1 MTRSTKRSQSVPAPT
16 DGAQLHYDIT
26 GKGDPVILIMGLGM
40 ASTAWWRTVPVLAKR
55 LRVITFDNR
64 GAGRSDAPRGPYT
77 LEQLADDAVAV
88 LDAAEEERAHV
99 YGFSLGGMIA
109 QELAL
114 RHPGRVSRLV
124 LGATTPGGQDHELP
138 EEDTIGFLERRTTM
152 PIEEAIW
159 ASVPYN
165 YGSKTR
171 LEHADRIG
179 EDVARRLLFPPS
191 TEGYKA
197 QLGAAWTF
205 DAVDRLA
212 QVGASALVLHGSED
226 RMIPVSNGS
235 RLADALPDARL
246 QILEGAGHMYPTDAQ
261 EADRAALSFLLE

>member
-1 MTRSTKRSQSVPAPT
+1 M
-16 DGAQLHYDIT
+16 L
-26 GKGDPVILIMGLGM
+26 LIMGLGM

-114 RHPGRVSRLV
+114 RYPARVSKLV
-124 LGATTPGGQDHELP
+124 LGATTPGGQRP
-138 EEDTIGFLERRTTM
+138 RTTRRGHDWL
-152 PIEEAIW
+152 PRAQNHH
-159 ASVPYN
+159 AYRGGHLGVRPLQLRTQ
-165 YGSKTR
+165 TR
-171 LEHADRIG
+171 IEHAGRIG
-179 EDVARRLLFPPS
+179 EDVVRRLMFPPS
-191 TEGYKA
+191 IDGYKA
-197 QLGAAWTF
+197 QLGAAWKF

-212 QVGASALVLHGSED
+212 QVSASALVLHGSED
-226 RMIPVSNGS
+226 RMIPVSNGT
-235 RLADALPDARL
+235 RLAAALPDARL
-246 QILEGAGHMYPTDAQ
+246 QILEGAGHLYPTDAP
-261 EADRAALSFLLE
+261 EADRDVLGFLLG